1 MKIFDNKKAY
11 YLFLL
16 IRRSEEKIIELYDT
30 DKIKSPVHL
39 SIGQEAIAVGV
50 SMAFGGGEVG
60 SEGGAGGRL
69 GAGGDG
75 GVAGGGG
82 S

>member
-1 MKIFDNKKAY
+1 MKTFDNKKAY

-50 SMAFGGGEVG
+50 SMALNKNDIIF
-60 SEGGAGGRL
+60 SN
-69 GAGGDG
+69 
-75 GVAGGGG
+75 
-82 S
+82 